1 MNLLESQ
8 LATDKVYQTLMA
20 KHQWECLPF
29 KHEYSL
35 IDGIIVKEKK
45 IVAIYE
51 LKTRD
56 IKFETLC
63 KQYNDEFLISKSKLD
78 AGVQMSK
85 QTRTPFVLILNTT
98 IDDNIFIKSI
108 TNDNGEIICQYRI
121 EKTKTKKNI
130 DGGVAIRDNAFIK
143 MFNVFSIK

>member
-85 QTRTPFVLILNTT
+85 HTRTPFVLILNTT

>member
-78 AGVQMSK
+78 AGVQMST

-143 MFNVFSIK
+143 MFNLFSIK

>member
-35 IDGIIVKEKK
+35 IDGIIIKEKK

>member
-8 LATDKVYQTLMA
+8 LASDKVYQTLMA